1 MKAFPEARTE
11 TAPRD
16 REAPS
21 GSARRRGEETGDR
34 LTRSGVCGRPQKCPH
49 ERPPSWSAVSLDY
62 LETNRPEVSRSAL
75 PRRPTCRAPYLDSS
89 RTEPLDTMDQV
100 GRNRPAWMR
109 LVPTRGGR
117 RLPRI
122 VPTIRRSGQ
131 HCQCKCLYASVDFES
146 ASTREANGSTDG
158 AGARKEVC
166 ALWAG
171 PRSHDTTCCRTRSPV
186 ESSGFLRE
194 VAEPPRHGPPGG
206 VISPPRGGHTWLT
219 AGATEGGEPV
229 NRGSISGPWIG
240 APGAAADAPRTALT
254 SGTALRRPRGVPAVP
269 RDDGPSGC
277 SPISVGAED
286 QG

>member
-1 MKAFPEARTE
+1 MIIWKRTDQRCQGRLCQGARHVGRRTL
-11 TAPRD
+11 TA
-16 REAPS
+16 RELN
-21 GSARRRGEETGDR
+21 RWTQW
-34 LTRSGVCGRPQKCPH
+34 TRSAGTGRPGCVLSPTSRRTATPQ
-49 ERPPSWSAVSLDY
+49 
-62 LETNRPEVSRSAL
+62 NRADDSVERSAL
-75 PRRPTCRAPYLDSS
+75 PV
-89 RTEPLDTMDQV
+89 QV
-100 GRNRPAWMR
+100 
-109 LVPTRGGR
+109 
-117 RLPRI
+117 
-122 VPTIRRSGQ
+122 
-131 HCQCKCLYASVDFES
+131 CLYASVDFES

-269 RDDGPSGC
+269 RDDGPSGW